1 MAFLIRRGRYIKV
14 KGGSD
19 YSKYMV
25 ATSLILKGEVVLHIA
40 VLTLQYNWGV
50 VNVVGLL
57 IERTYYHYPVA
68 FKQGLHS

>member
-1 MAFLIRRGRYIKV
+1 
-14 KGGSD
+14 
-19 YSKYMV
+19 MV

-57 IERTYYHYPVA
+57 VERTYYHYPVA

>member
-1 MAFLIRRGRYIKV
+1 
-14 KGGSD
+14 
-19 YSKYMV
+19 MV

-57 IERTYYHYPVA
+57 VERTYYHYPVT